1 MTIPCDRL
9 VIATRKSPLALKQAN
24 LVADLVS
31 KSMNCNV
38 DLLPMTT
45 TGDRKLSWSLQ
56 EKGGKG
62 LFTKEL
68 ETALLNGQADLAV
81 HSAKDMPTENPKGL
95 TIAAFTQREDPRD
108 VLVLRNN
115 VYEPEVLASGSPRR
129 RAQLE
134 RRFPKA
140 TWKELRGNVETRIRK
155 IAQNEE
161 ADGTIL
167 AAAGLNRLGIDSYD
181 GVRFEKIP
189 FHEMVPA
196 PGQAAIAI
204 QVRTEEE
211 IKFSKLD
218 HIETSHAV
226 TLEREI
232 LDILGGG
239 CQVALG
245 VHVSNGFLYFFHE
258 NCGIKKISLHNLP
271 NEQIFKQILSWIK

>member
-1 MTIPCDRL
+1 M
-9 VIATRKSPLALKQAN
+9 
-24 LVADLVS
+24 
-31 KSMNCNV
+31 
-38 DLLPMTT
+38 
-45 TGDRKLSWSLQ
+45 
-56 EKGGKG
+56 
-62 LFTKEL
+62 
-68 ETALLNGQADLAV
+68 
-81 HSAKDMPTENPKGL
+81 
-95 TIAAFTQREDPRD
+95 
-108 VLVLRNN
+108 VLRNN

-129 RAQLE
+129 RAQLK
-134 RRFPKA
+134 RRFPNA
-140 TWKELRGNVETRIRK
+140 NWKELRGNVETRIKK

-189 FHEMVPA
+189 FQEMVPA

-204 QVRTEEE
+204 QVRTEEKM
-211 IKFSKLD
+211 KFSKLD

-232 LDILGGG
+232 LDVLGGG

-258 NCGIKKISLHNLP
+258 NCGIKKINLQNLS

>member
-1 MTIPCDRL
+1 MNLKNKKILITGATGGIGKTL
-9 VIATRKSPLALKQAN
+9 VKKFL
-24 LVADLVS
+24 
-31 KSMNCNV
+31 
-38 DLLPMTT
+38 
-45 TGDRKLSWSLQ
+45 
-56 EKGGKG
+56 
-62 LFTKEL
+62 EL
-68 ETALLNGQADLAV
+68 GA
-81 HSAKDMPTENPKGL
+81 
-95 TIAAFTQREDPRD
+95 
-108 VLVLRNN
+108 
-115 VYEPEVLASGSPRR
+115 EVLASGSPRR

-204 QVRTEEE
+204 QVRTEEKM
-211 IKFSKLD
+211 KFSKLD

-245 VHVSNGFLYFFHE
+245 VHVSNGFLYFFLFKIFLE
-258 NCGIKKISLHNLP
+258 N
-271 NEQIFKQILSWIK
+271 F

>member
-56 EKGGKG
+56 EKGAKVCSQ
-62 LFTKEL
+62 EL

-81 HSAKDMPTENPKGL
+81 HSAKDMPTENPNGL
-95 TIAAFTQREDPRD
+95 TIGAFTQREDPRD

-115 VYEPEVLASGSPRR
+115 VYQPEVLASGSPRR

-181 GVRFEKIP
+181 GVRFEKIR
-189 FHEMVPA
+189 FMKWFLHL
-196 PGQAAIAI
+196 GRQ
-204 QVRTEEE
+204 QLRF
-211 IKFSKLD
+211 KF
-218 HIETSHAV
+218 AQ
-226 TLEREI
+226 R
-232 LDILGGG
+232 
-239 CQVALG
+239 
-245 VHVSNGFLYFFHE
+245 
-258 NCGIKKISLHNLP
+258 KK
-271 NEQIFKQILSWIK
+271 

>member
-1 MTIPCDRL
+1 M
-9 VIATRKSPLALKQAN
+9 
-24 LVADLVS
+24 
-31 KSMNCNV
+31 
-38 DLLPMTT
+38 
-45 TGDRKLSWSLQ
+45 
-56 EKGGKG
+56 
-62 LFTKEL
+62 
-68 ETALLNGQADLAV
+68 
-81 HSAKDMPTENPKGL
+81 
-95 TIAAFTQREDPRD
+95 
-108 VLVLRNN
+108 RNN

-140 TWKELRGNVETRIRK
+140 NWKELRGNVETRIKK

-196 PGQAAIAI
+196 HLGRQ
-204 QVRTEEE
+204 QLHSSSHRGKNEV
-211 IKFSKLD
+211 SKLD

-239 CQVALG
+239 CQ
-245 VHVSNGFLYFFHE
+245 
-258 NCGIKKISLHNLP
+258 LHWV
-271 NEQIFKQILSWIK
+271 FM